1 MNLAVLLIILIGTA
15 AVSYGQRVAILGPD
29 HIAESL
35 KTSLAKRLRVLDN
48 SLAKT
53 AYAASGNTDNFNLT
67 VDQSREIGA
76 LLGTDYFVI
85 VRSETLQR
93 QSVETGGYF
102 ESFAA
107 IFIVDSRS
115 GRLIG
120 FRLES
125 AKSNAQ
131 PSAIVVLDTKLPSIS
146 EFIAATIERSKAVPD
161 PPRGI
166 KFLPVPDPNSPAA
179 TDLKTP
185 IPYNRIRPKYT
196 SAAYL
201 YSVAATV
208 EIEVDID
215 VDGSIARTSIE
226 RWAGFGLE
234 ESVEKTVRSMNW
246 RPAMKGGKPLPMRVL
261 LRYNFTKI
269 TKDEVP

>member
-1 MNLAVLLIILIGTA
+1 MKLAVLLMILIA
-15 AVSYGQRVAILGPD
+15 NAVVSYGQRVAILGPEN
-29 HIAESL
+29 IAEAL
-35 KTSLAKRLRVLDN
+35 KSQLTKRFRVLDN
-48 SLAKT
+48 SLARS
-53 AYAASGNTDNFNLT
+53 AYSASGNTENFNLT
-67 VDQSREIGA
+67 AAQSRDIGS
-76 LLGTDYFVI
+76 LLGTDHFVI
-85 VRSETLQR
+85 IRYETLQR

-107 IFIVDSRS
+107 VFVVDSRS
-115 GRLIG
+115 GRSIG
-120 FRLES
+120 FELES
-125 AKSNAQ
+125 VRGLTEHSSKVALSEKIPTIA
-131 PSAIVVLDTKLPSIS
+131 DFIS
-146 EFIAATIERSKAVPD
+146 ATIERSMTIPD
-161 PPRGI
+161 PPRDV
-166 KFLPVPDPNSPAA
+166 KFLPVPDPGSYAA
-179 TDLKTP
+179 KDLKTP
-185 IPYNRIRPKYT
+185 VPYNRIRPEYT

-215 VDGSIARTSIE
+215 IDGSIARTSIE

-234 ESVEKTVRSMNW
+234 EAVEKAVRSMNW

>member
-1 MNLAVLLIILIGTA
+1 MKLAVLLVILIGTA
-15 AVSYGQRVAILGPD
+15 AGSYGQRVAILGPE

-35 KTSLAKRLRVLDN
+35 KTSLTKRFRVLDN
-48 SLAKT
+48 SLARS
-53 AYAASGNTDNFNLT
+53 AYSASGNTDNFNLT
-67 VDQSREIGA
+67 AEQSREIGT
-76 LLGTDYFVI
+76 LLGTDHFVI

-93 QSVETGGYF
+93 QSVDAGGYF

-107 IFIVDSRS
+107 IFVVDARS

-125 AKSNAQ
+125 AKSNTES
-131 PSAIVVLDTKLPSIS
+131 SAKASLENKIPSID
-146 EFIAATIERSKAVPD
+146 EFITVTIERSKAVPD
-161 PPRGI
+161 PPRNI
-166 KFLPVPDPNSPAA
+166 KFPPVPEADSSAA
-179 TDLKTP
+179 KDLKTP
-185 IPYNRIRPKYT
+185 IPYNRIRPEYT

-234 ESVEKTVRSMNW
+234 ESVEKAVRSMNW

>member
-1 MNLAVLLIILIGTA
+1 MKLVVLLAILIATA
-15 AVSYGQRVAILGPD
+15 AVSYGQRVALLAPD
-29 HIAESL
+29 QIAEPL
-35 KTSLAKRLRVLDN
+35 RTSLSKRFRMLDN
-48 SLAKT
+48 SLARS
-53 AYAASGNTDNFNLT
+53 AYLASGNTDNFNLT
-67 VDQSREIGA
+67 VEQSRGIGA
-76 LLGTDYFVI
+76 LLGTDHFVI
-85 VRSETLQR
+85 IRSETLPR
-93 QSVETGGYF
+93 QSVETGSYF

-107 IFIVDSRS
+107 IFVVDSRS

-125 AKSNAQ
+125 AKSNTE
-131 PSAIVVLDTKLPSIS
+131 PSTKAALDAKIPSIA
-146 EFIAATIERSKAVPD
+146 EFITTTIERSKAAPD
-161 PPRGI
+161 PPRDR
-166 KFLPVPDPNSPAA
+166 KFLPVPDDPAK
-179 TDLKTP
+179 DLKTP
-185 IPYNRIRPKYT
+185 IPYNRIRPEYT

-215 VDGSIARTSIE
+215 VDGSIARTSFE

-234 ESVEKTVRSMNW
+234 ESVEKAVRSMNW